1 MANARNVVRCSIFH
15 PTFLQAV
22 LYLYSMHNG
31 VLHTTEYTCVH
42 DTAFTMYFMV
52 YGFIWCSGFQNTE
65 RNKIKKQF
73 VNLGVRK
80 CFLYFCIRCVGRT
93 IKNMCSHVL
102 LSLVSLHEVGP
113 MKGYDCRLRYYLFLM
128 NETEKNTY
136 NNISFKDDVTVV
148 Q

>member
-1 MANARNVVRCSIFH
+1 
-15 PTFLQAV
+15 
-22 LYLYSMHNG
+22 MHNG

-52 YGFIWCSGFQNTE
+52 YCFIWCSGFQNTE
-65 RNKIKKQF
+65 RNKIKKQLF
-73 VNLGVRK
+73 VNLEVRK

-93 IKNMCSHVL
+93 IRNMCSHVL

-113 MKGYDCRLRYYLFLM
+113 MEVLFPTS
-128 NETEKNTY
+128 ETEENTY
-136 NNISFKDDVTVV
+136 KNISFKDDVTIV